1 MKLPLSHPL
10 WFVSIGLVD
19 NLQILLMYT
28 FNSRVFIL
36 LNHTA
41 VVFSIL
47 ILHIHVTVLCF
58 LPYCLLVLLNCSLFS
73 AFYLYCVYP

>member
-1 MKLPLSHPL
+1 MLVTKLPLSHPL

-19 NLQILLMYT
+19 NLQILLTYT

-47 ILHIHVTVLCF
+47 ILHIHVTVLLSSL
-58 LPYCLLVLLNCSLFS
+58 LPSSPTEL
-73 AFYLYCVYP
+73 